1 MRWTLSLSALLLSMI
16 MATPG
21 AAQKSSAPLFQSGD
35 RVVLLGG
42 AFIERLQTGNYV
54 ECEISSVFASE
65 SLTFRNLGWG
75 GDNVAGESRAVFG
88 SVADGYA
95 RLLRD
100 LKLAAPTLTIL
111 HYGSTDIGTGS
122 EGTEQFRSGLSRL
135 VADVKATGSRVALLG
150 TMPPVPTR
158 SRLPISEAR
167 NKARLAFEAAIMEMA
182 KELNC
187 RYLTMPQLKGV
198 APPPSA
204 SQRRSPFAATAS
216 IDGQQLTAFG
226 YWSIAPLLSELL
238 GRDREARSLLINVS
252 RDSSTANGLDAQVK
266 LESDNRIAIELS
278 GTHLLRPDVPRHY
291 GSADAETDDLLV
303 KVAGLARGQYSV
315 ALDGTIQFT
324 ASHAEL
330 SRGVG
335 IELASERRQADQLR
349 ATIARKNEYFFHRY
363 RPQNETYLFLFRK
376 HEQGNNAVEIPMF
389 DPLVEDQDRLIHQ
402 LAKPP
407 VHQII
412 ISLAN

>member
-1 MRWTLSLSALLLSMI
+1 
-16 MATPG
+16 
-21 AAQKSSAPLFQSGD
+21 
-35 RVVLLGG
+35 
-42 AFIERLQTGNYV
+42 
-54 ECEISSVFASE
+54 
-65 SLTFRNLGWG
+65 
-75 GDNVAGESRAVFG
+75 
-88 SVADGYA
+88 
-95 RLLRD
+95 
-100 LKLAAPTLTIL
+100 
-111 HYGSTDIGTGS
+111 
-122 EGTEQFRSGLSRL
+122 
-135 VADVKATGSRVALLG
+135 
-150 TMPPVPTR
+150 MPP
-158 SRLPISEAR
+158 
-167 NKARLAFEAAIMEMA
+167 
-182 KELNC
+182 
-187 RYLTMPQLKGV
+187 LKGV
-198 APPPSA
+198 TPPPSA
-204 SQRRSPFAATAS
+204 RQRRSPFAATAS

-226 YWSIAPLLSELL
+226 YWSIAPLLTELL

-252 RDSSTANGLDAQVK
+252 RDSSTANGLDAKVK
-266 LESDNRIAIELS
+266 FESDSRITIELS
-278 GTHLLRPDVPRHY
+278 GRHLLRPDVPQHY
-291 GSADAETDDLLV
+291 GSPDAETDDLLV

-407 VHQII
+407 LHQII